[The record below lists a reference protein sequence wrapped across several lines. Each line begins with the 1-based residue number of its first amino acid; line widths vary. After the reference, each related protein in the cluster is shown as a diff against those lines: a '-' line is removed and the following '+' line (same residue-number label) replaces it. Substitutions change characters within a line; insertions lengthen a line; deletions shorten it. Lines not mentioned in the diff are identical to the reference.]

1 MRILKSFIIA
11 AVLIAIPAAA
21 RAQAEAGP
29 AHPFGLGLMI
39 GNPTGLSGKWYL
51 NKPFALQAGLG
62 YVDDDFDDG
71 GDDDGFH
78 LHVDVVWHPR
88 VLARTPDFT
97 LPFYFGVGGR
107 ILDDDDRYVCGPGG
121 ERCTDNDTY
130 LGVRVP
136 VGLLMDFNKVPLDI
150 FLELALVVDF
160 VEFDDDDFDDDN
172 HDRAHMNL
180 ALGAR
185 YYF

>member
-1 MRILKSFIIA
+1 MRILRTLVIAA
-11 AVLIAIPAAA
+11 AVLAAPAV
-21 RAQAEAGP
+21 AQAQGP
-29 AHPFGLGLMI
+29 SHPFGLGIML
-39 GNPTGLSGKWYL
+39 GNPTGLSGKWYMG
-51 NKPFALQAGLG
+51 KPFALQAGLG
-62 YVDDDFDDG
+62 FVDDDFDDG

-107 ILDDDDRYVCGPGG
+107 ILNDEDRYVCGPGG
-121 ERCTDNDTY
+121 TRCGDDDTY
-130 LGVRVP
+130 IGVRVP

-150 FLELALVVDF
+150 FLEIALVVDII
-160 VEFDDDDFDDDN
+160 EFDDNDYVDDN
-172 HDRAHMNL
+172 HDRVHLNG